1 MTDIESKGMAD
12 VELCAGFCDKEG
24 KSDVQ
29 IAIEEVEEE
38 CGYRVN
44 QDQMELVQ
52 KYCEDGA
59 RKIIYYVGKQCI
71 VFPFF
76 KNFACLTYS

>member
-29 IAIEEVEEE
+29 HAIEEVEEE

-52 KYCEDGA
+52 KYCEGGA
-59 RKIIYYVGKQCI
+59 RNMIYYVGNSKIPCI
-71 VFPFF
+71 P
-76 KNFACLTYS
+76 YSLEF

>member
-1 MTDIESKGMAD
+1 MTDIVSKGMAD

-38 CGYRVN
+38 CGYSVN

-59 RKIIYYVGKQCI
+59 RKMIYYVGK
-71 VFPFF
+71 
-76 KNFACLTYS
+76 